1 LPSMFMPGPA
11 GKPFCGPRRETN
23 LAFTLVELLVVVA
36 VIALLAS
43 MLGPAVTKAKARV
56 QSIQCLNNK
65 RLLAIGWFLYA
76 EDHDGKLCPNRIR
89 SSDSWVRGVLDFD
102 NTNPDNTNI
111 LYLVDARYAKIGPYA
126 PSDASFKCPS
136 DRSTLRH
143 SGRSH
148 PRVRSVAMNYAVGA
162 DEQPGQLAF
171 AIGSMVYRK
180 SADIVNPANLWIL
193 MDEHPDSIDDGRF
206 VVDCEHRQGK
216 AQLIS
221 VPANY
226 HNGAATVSFAD
237 GHSEIHK
244 WQDPGT
250 KLENKYCGCIAHY
263 SDNGHFTTVPDSLDV
278 AWLQERT
285 SSKLK

>member
-1 LPSMFMPGPA
+1 MS
-11 GKPFCGPRRETN
+11 

-36 VIALLAS
+36 IIAVLAAMLL
-43 MLGPAVTKAKARV
+43 PAIAKTKTKA
-56 QSIQCLNNK
+56 QGIQCLNNV
-65 RLLAIGWFLYA
+65 RLLTLSWFLYA
-76 EDHDGKLCPNRIR
+76 DDQDGKLCPNRVG

-102 NTNPDNTNI
+102 NTNPDNTNT

-126 PSDASFKCPS
+126 QTGASFKCPA
-136 DRSTLRH
+136 DRSTISH
-143 SGRSH
+143 SGRNY
-148 PRVRSVAMNYAVGA
+148 PRVRSVAMNFAVGA
-162 DEQPGQLAF
+162 AEQPGQLGF
-171 AIGSMVYRK
+171 AIGWTVYKR
-180 SADIVNPANLWIL
+180 SAEIVNPANLWVL

-206 VVDCEHRQGK
+206 IVDCEHRQDK
-216 AQLIS
+216 AQFIS

-244 WQDPGT
+244 WLDPGT
-250 KLENKYCGCIAHY
+250 KVENKYCGCIAHY
-263 SDNGHFTTVPDSLDV
+263 SENGFYTVVPRSPDV